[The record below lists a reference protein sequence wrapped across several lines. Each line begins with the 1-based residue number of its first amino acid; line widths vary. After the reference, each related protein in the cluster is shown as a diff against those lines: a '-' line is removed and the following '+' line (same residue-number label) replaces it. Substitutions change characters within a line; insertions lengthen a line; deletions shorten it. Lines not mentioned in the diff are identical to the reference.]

1 MPQDVLSG
9 PTVVIKPNRA
19 TDTILAQD
27 NSWFLSQDAGTS
39 QGFGQHVTGLTLALT
54 LNLSQTGNANGL
66 CRC

>member
-19 TDTILAQD
+19 TETISATENL
-27 NSWFLSQDAGTS
+27 WFFSPDAGTS
-39 QGFGQHVTGLTLALT
+39 QGFGHNVAGLTLALT

-66 CRC
+66 SRC